1 MITHTIEEKTIA
13 TQANGGVPAVPDDPY
28 TAFGEANAVGDTFLK
43 FDRGVYRFGPADASE
58 VLPLGTLLVVNM
70 PEMKVGWLN
79 WQDGE
84 VAATDMRRLADGFY
98 VTPREELGDMDE
110 AMWEMGNDDLP
121 KDPWTLTTL
130 LPLKDP
136 TTGAEY
142 VFTTSSKGGRAAC
155 GKLAIRYGEQRG
167 LPANAGKLP
176 VIKIDDGT
184 YKHRKLQQVI
194 HFPVFRLVEWRSEA
208 ELVGN
213 VGVPLSA
220 ITGDPQDDIPF

>member
-70 PEMKVGWLN
+70 PEMKVGWLK

-121 KDPWTLTTL
+121 KDPWSLTTL

-136 TTGAEY
+136 TRLGRRFMLNIRNLKEQFALDQPVMARASGRRCT
-142 VFTTSSKGGRAAC
+142 FTT
-155 GKLAIRYGEQRG
+155 
-167 LPANAGKLP
+167 N
-176 VIKIDDGT
+176 
-184 YKHRKLQQVI
+184 
-194 HFPVFRLVEWRSEA
+194 
-208 ELVGN
+208 
-213 VGVPLSA
+213 
-220 ITGDPQDDIPF
+220 

>member
-1 MITHTIEEKTIA
+1 MTMNAITKKSEA
-13 TQANGGVPAVPDDPY
+13 SLPAVPDDPY
-28 TAFGEANAVGDTFLK
+28 TAFGEANTVGETYLK

-58 VLPLGTLLVVNM
+58 ILALGTLLVANM
-70 PEMKVGWLN
+70 AEMKVGWLK

-84 VAATDMRRLADGFY
+84 VVATDMRRLAEGYF

-136 TTGAEY
+136 ATGAEY
-142 VFTTSSKGGRAAC
+142 TFTTSSKGGRAAC
-155 GKLAIRYGEQRG
+155 GTLAGRYGSERHK
-167 LPANAGKLP
+167 PENAGKLP

-184 YKHRKLQQVI
+184 YKHRKLGQII
-194 HFPVFRLVEWRSEA
+194 HFPVFRLVEWRSESD
-208 ELVGN
+208 LVSN
-213 VGVPLSA
+213 VATAAAVGV
-220 ITGDPQDDIPF
+220 DPSDEVPF

>member
-1 MITHTIEEKTIA
+1 MSTETLSKKTEA
-13 TQANGGVPAVPDDPY
+13 SLPALPDDPY

-58 VLPLGTLLVVNM
+58 ILALGTLLVANM
-70 PEMKVGWLN
+70 AEMKVGWLK

-84 VAATDMRRLADGFY
+84 VAATDMRRLADGFV

-110 AMWEMGNDDLP
+110 AMWEMGNDNLP
-121 KDPWTLTTL
+121 KDPWTQTTL
-130 LPLKDP
+130 LPLKDQA
-136 TTGAEY
+136 TSAEY
-142 VFTTSSKGGRAAC
+142 TFTTSSKGGRAAC
-155 GKLAIRYGEQRG
+155 GSLAGRYGSERHK
-167 LPANAGKLP
+167 PENAGKLP
-176 VIKIDDGT
+176 LIKIDEGT
-184 YKHRKLQQVI
+184 YRHRKLGQVI

>member
-1 MITHTIEEKTIA
+1 MNAITKKSEA
-13 TQANGGVPAVPDDPY
+13 SLPALPDDPY
-28 TAFGEANAVGDTFLK
+28 TAFGEANAVGETFLK

-58 VLPLGTLLVVNM
+58 ILPLGTLLVVNM
-70 PEMKVGWLN
+70 PEMKVGWLK

-84 VAATDMRRLADGFY
+84 VVATDMRRLAEGFY

-110 AMWEMGNDDLP
+110 ALWETNNDGDP
-121 KDPWTLTTL
+121 KDPWTETTL
-130 LPLKDP
+130 LPVKDP
-136 TTGAEY
+136 ATGAEY

-155 GKLAIRYGEQRG
+155 GTLAGRYGSERHK
-167 LPANAGKLP
+167 PENAGKLP

-184 YKHRKLQQVI
+184 YKHRKLGQII

-208 ELVGN
+208 DLVSN

-220 ITGDPQDDIPF
+220 ITGDPDDDIRY